1 MTGAPRIPDEETRK
15 RLSKQLRQGRLD
27 LQEFGLQLEEILA
40 GLEKHNREQKLKRIQ
55 RSRQYLEE
63 ASKQ

>member
-15 RLSKQLRQGRLD
+15 RLSANLRQGILD
-27 LQEFGLQLEEILA
+27 LQEFGLQLDEILV